1 LLDRFL
7 LARESLQKGA
17 YGRGRLGVLRYETN
31 QLVQDVRSQVRRKPD
46 VPSAATDALEDEL
59 EAIALDLE
67 SFLVTHDEAWQ

>member
-1 LLDRFL
+1 M
-7 LARESLQKGA
+7 
-17 YGRGRLGVLRYETN
+17 LRYETN